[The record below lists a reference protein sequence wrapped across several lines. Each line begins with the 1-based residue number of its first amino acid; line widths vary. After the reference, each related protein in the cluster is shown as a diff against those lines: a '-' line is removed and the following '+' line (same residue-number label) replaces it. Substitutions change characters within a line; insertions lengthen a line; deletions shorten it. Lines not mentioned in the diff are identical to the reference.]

1 MNIKQIIESRAKFGI
16 KLGLDNIKDVMFELG
31 NPQDS
36 VDIIHIA
43 GTNGKG
49 STLGIIEQVLCD
61 SNYDVCK
68 YTSPYLISEFEM
80 WQYNMKDIEQS
91 LIRDALISIL
101 EAEERT
107 AIELTRYE
115 LTTAIMFVVATKL
128 KCDYLLLETGLGGR
142 LDATNIVNPKY
153 NLITNV
159 SLDHVQILGPTLFD
173 IAKEKV
179 AILKKDAY
187 IGSINENLRK
197 ALSLANIKY
206 QVTNDVVYQSELDFD
221 NFQTIVSIEGL
232 TYNLSLYGLH
242 QVDNFLLA
250 YKLLRDIGISRTTIQ
265 NSVSKVYW
273 PARLELIS
281 NNPQIIYDGAHN
293 LDAAKVLTESLDGKY
308 DVYYSSFADKDV
320 TEVVEQLLTISNK
333 FIFVEME
340 EERALCKEQFSS
352 MFPNLKFDV
361 IKACEL
367 KNALSVTKSKSIVCG
382 SLNLY
387 KNIK

>member
-1 MNIKQIIESRAKFGI
+1 MNIKQTIESRAKFGI
-16 KLGLDNIKDVMFELG
+16 KLGLDNIKDIMFELG

-49 STLGIIEQVLCD
+49 STLGIIEQVLFD

-80 WQYNMKDIEQS
+80 WQYNMNDVEEP
-91 LIRDALISIL
+91 LICDALIRIL
-101 EAEERT
+101 EAEEKT

-115 LTTAIMFVVATKL
+115 LTTAIMFVVAAKL

-187 IGSINENLRK
+187 IGSINEDLRK
-197 ALSLANIKY
+197 ALSLANITY
-206 QVTNDVVYQSELDFD
+206 QVTNDLVYQSELDFN
-221 NFQTIVSIEGL
+221 NFQTVVRLEGL

-250 YKLLRDIGISRTTIQ
+250 YKLLRDIGISRSTIQ

-273 PARLELIS
+273 PARLELMS
-281 NNPQIIYDGAHN
+281 KNPQIIYDGAHN
-293 LDAAKVLTESLDGKY
+293 LDAAKVLTQSLDGKY

-320 TEVVEQLLTISNK
+320 AAVVEQLLTISDK

-352 MFPNLKFDV
+352 MFPNLNFDV

-367 KNALSVTKSKSIVCG
+367 KDELSVAQNKSIVCG

-387 KNIK
+387 KSIK